1 MDDHSSW
8 ALLESSEDQ
17 AFVSSSGRQNF
28 LSPFVSITVANGIAV
43 LPRG

>member
-1 MDDHSSW
+1 MDDRSGG

-17 AFVSSSGRQNF
+17 AFVSRSGRQNF
-28 LSPFVSITVANGIAV
+28 LSPCVSITVANGIAV

>member
-1 MDDHSSW
+1 MDDHGGW

-17 AFVSSSGRQNF
+17 SFVSGSGRQNF